1 MRSSSPVFRRD
12 SRESYAYFALAITV
26 VIFGFRARII
36 EIKAF
41 ISL

>member
-1 MRSSSPVFRRD
+1 MFRRD
-12 SRESYAYFALAITV
+12 SGRNYAYFALAIAV
-26 VIFGFRARII
+26 IIFGIRAGIV

>member
-1 MRSSSPVFRRD
+1 MFLRD
-12 SRESYAYFALAITV
+12 SGRNYAYFALAIAII
-26 VIFGFRARII
+26 IFRIRARII

>member
-1 MRSSSPVFRRD
+1 MFQRD
-12 SRESYAYFALAITV
+12 NERNYTYFTLAIAII
-26 VIFGFRARII
+26 IFRIKARIV